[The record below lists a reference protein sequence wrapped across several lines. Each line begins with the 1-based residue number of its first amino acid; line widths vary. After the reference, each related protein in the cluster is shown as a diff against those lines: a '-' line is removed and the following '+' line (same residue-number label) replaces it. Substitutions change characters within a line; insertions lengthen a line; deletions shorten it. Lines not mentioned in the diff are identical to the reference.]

1 MEQSIQF
8 LAASPLAGG
17 LCGFTGSSREL
28 RKWPVQGFPN
38 ILIFYRVDGN
48 CLDVVRVLHGSR
60 DVESIF
66 G

>member
-8 LAASPLAGG
+8 LAASPEAGA
-17 LCGFTGSSREL
+17 LCGFTGESREV

-38 ILIFYRVDGN
+38 LLIFYRLDGDY
-48 CLDVVRVLHGSR
+48 LHIVRVLHGSR
-60 DVESIF
+60 DAESIF